1 MGYNAIT
8 AWILKSRFHRLLSQN
23 TLLLGYRGRRS
34 GKAFETPVN
43 YVRTGDEL
51 LITSLR
57 QRTWWRN
64 FLGGAPVRVWLV
76 GKTVDARAIALVEP
90 NEVAH
95 SLEKY
100 LTAAPQIAKYF
111 RVTLDAQGHLNNSEL
126 QAAAES
132 RIIVRILL
140 KFS

>member
-76 GKTVDARAIALVEP
+76 GKAVDARAIALVEP

-95 SLEKY
+95 YLEKY
-100 LTAAPQIAKYF
+100 LIAAPQIAKYF